1 MRKVWD
7 HRIAMVGSIVTTR
20 SCGVSVQRFPNSI
33 VNQQYGKYSFHSNPF
48 DLEQLS
54 KYKVESLALGN
65 ELY

>member
-48 DLEQLS
+48 DLEQ
-54 KYKVESLALGN
+54 
-65 ELY
+65 